1 MPITLIITEHFFL
14 MGGNEMLEN
23 GFLLLRED
31 SSLTSPIS
39 MLHYEFYN
47 DLDELKERLSF

>member
-1 MPITLIITEHFFL
+1 MIC
-14 MGGNEMLEN
+14 LEN

-39 MLHYEFYN
+39 MLHYESYD
-47 DLDELKERLSF
+47 DLDNLKKHLIS